1 MCCVLEIHVDPPFA
15 LTRGLNSD
23 PIDQEFRKCVTWFHL
38 WQCQLTGCYI
48 SSSPLFFF
56 QMEWMSYS
64 LCWKLVLVFSWTWE
78 QVYCVLFIV
87 RWSHCSYC
95 PATTLHRFSTYH
107 QGRRGQ
113 EIATWF
119 VTPIQTSMQHV
130 PEWSGGCKYHVSQ
143 VLWCLKY
150 SRIMHTSACCFQV
163 FWLLIRLS
171 WSILKTTAKVTEVLH
186 AVAAEFLFK
195 NRLVTRCQVLHF
207 AVMEAA
213 RLQDGNLACNCR
225 KFLGSKLES
234 SENLSTF
241 RTFLGICFSKVSI
254 HRYPGIHF
262 NFLSIYISLQL
273 FAHGKGSEVLTLI
286 CAIRSTQ
293 KFAANTPE
301 LFLHMSITSCFRR
314 LCQTSAGSK
323 SRCVQ
328 QSFVYNSQD
337 AWIKDFKISRW
348 VKCLVLRSLVAHR
361 IDHIHLS
368 PKEWSASAKF
378 GDQWPV
384 TSS

>member
-23 PIDQEFRKCVTWFHL
+23 SIDQEFRKCVTWFHL

-130 PEWSGGCKYHVSQ
+130 PEWSGGMQIPRFSSAVMFEVFADHAHFRMLFSSLLTTHQ
-143 VLWCLKY
+143 TQLKHPKDN
-150 SRIMHTSACCFQV
+150 SESDRS
-163 FWLLIRLS
+163 
-171 WSILKTTAKVTEVLH
+171 
-186 AVAAEFLFK
+186 
-195 NRLVTRCQVLHF
+195 VTRCCSWVSFQ
-207 AVMEAA
+207 
-213 RLQDGNLACNCR
+213 
-225 KFLGSKLES
+225 ES
-234 SENLSTF
+234 PGHKMSSPTF
-241 RTFLGICFSKVSI
+241 CSYG
-254 HRYPGIHF
+254 G
-262 NFLSIYISLQL
+262 
-273 FAHGKGSEVLTLI
+273 
-286 CAIRSTQ
+286 
-293 KFAANTPE
+293 
-301 LFLHMSITSCFRR
+301 
-314 LCQTSAGSK
+314 CQA
-323 SRCVQ
+323 
-328 QSFVYNSQD
+328 
-337 AWIKDFKISRW
+337 SRW
-348 VKCLVLRSLVAHR
+348 
-361 IDHIHLS
+361 
-368 PKEWSASAKF
+368 
-378 GDQWPV
+378 
-384 TSS
+384 